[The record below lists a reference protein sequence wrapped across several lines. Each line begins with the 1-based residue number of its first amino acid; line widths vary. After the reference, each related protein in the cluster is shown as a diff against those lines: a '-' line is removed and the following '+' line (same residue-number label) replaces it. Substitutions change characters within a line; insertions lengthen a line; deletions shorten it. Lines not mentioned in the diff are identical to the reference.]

1 MNFIDNIVLRS
12 FSLTILA
19 IASFACHSFAL
30 AEEIVFVNDA
40 TPYCPYTICN
50 DGKEGYVID
59 VVKTIFQNRGYT
71 VTIKNQPW
79 NRALATVDAGKAN
92 GILAVTKSAAPNLIY
107 PRHEIATYI
116 PAVFSLSDKSWNYEN
131 VDSLKKVRLGL
142 IQNYGNGEGNPE
154 LEKYLN
160 SKSSKISYIAAQD
173 GDLHLFLMI
182 EAEHIDAMIE
192 DQLVGN
198 YILDQMGKKNLFKSV
213 RIQQNYI
220 YGYIGFSSKDKAPQ
234 KLADIF
240 DEDIVKLRKSGQ
252 LKHILDVYGLSDWE
266 R

>member
-1 MNFIDNIVLRS
+1 M
-12 FSLTILA
+12 
-19 IASFACHSFAL
+19 
-30 AEEIVFVNDA
+30 FVNDA
-40 TPYCPYTICN
+40 TPYCPYTICTE
-50 DGKEGYVID
+50 GKEGYVID
-59 VVKTIFQNRGYT
+59 VVKAIFQNRGYT

-79 NRALATVDAGKAN
+79 NRALETVQAGKAN
-92 GILAVTKSAAPNLIY
+92 GILAVTKSAAPDLIY
-107 PRHEIATYI
+107 PRHEIANYI
-116 PAVFSLSDKSWNYEN
+116 PAVFSLNTKPWNYDG
-131 VDSLKKVRLGL
+131 VASLKQVRLGL

-154 LEKYLN
+154 LEKYLE
-160 SKSSKISYIAAQD
+160 SKSSRISYIAAQD

-198 YILDQMGKKNLFKSV
+198 FILEKMGKKHLFKSN

-220 YGYIGFSSKDKAPQ
+220 YGYIGFRPADKSSQ

-240 DEDIVKLRKSGQ
+240 DEEIVKLRKSGQ
-252 LKHILDVYGLSDWE
+252 LKRILDVYGLSDWE